1 MKILATGDWH
11 LDAHTA
17 GVPRFDDVKRAI
29 EQTVQAAAAE
39 QVDLYLF
46 MGDLSDPDRGRAFAA
61 AGYACEIATRLLLGW
76 GIASVWLT
84 GNHDVVEDGS
94 GASTLSP
101 LAGVARSWSVVRGG
115 EDLVVADGPLVL
127 PCFLGRQVDVIA
139 LPFTPF
145 CRSYDPAV
153 FLREAAFVCRSP
165 RVLIAGHLN
174 LEGITPGSETL
185 DMPRGRDV
193 FFPIEEALATFG
205 DRAILLNG
213 HYHERQVYRGVQVVG
228 SLERLGFGE
237 LRNEPGYLLVEV
249 NACAA

>member
-1 MKILATGDWH
+1 
-11 LDAHTA
+11 
-17 GVPRFDDVKRAI
+17 
-29 EQTVQAAAAE
+29 
-39 QVDLYLF
+39 
-46 MGDLSDPDRGRAFAA
+46 
-61 AGYACEIATRLLLGW
+61 
-76 GIASVWLT
+76 
-84 GNHDVVEDGS
+84 
-94 GASTLSP
+94 
-101 LAGVARSWSVVRGG
+101 
-115 EDLVVADGPLVL
+115 
-127 PCFLGRQVDVIA
+127 VDVIA